1 MECSTDN
8 PLSQEIVVLNIPAGA
23 VLTGNFNADTGCSFF
38 KKLGEVN
45 VSTDHT
51 TLSSK
56 NGILYD
62 KAQTKLISCPRA
74 LSGKVVI
81 PDTVIKIDSEAFYGC
96 SLIKEVV
103 IPDRVTEIKERT
115 FADCKALKKVVLP
128 NNMEKMGKE
137 AFFKMP
143 EAYFSR
149 FKGNRW

>member
-1 MECSTDN
+1 M
-8 PLSQEIVVLNIPAGA
+8 
-23 VLTGNFNADTGCSFF
+23 TGNFNADTGCSFF